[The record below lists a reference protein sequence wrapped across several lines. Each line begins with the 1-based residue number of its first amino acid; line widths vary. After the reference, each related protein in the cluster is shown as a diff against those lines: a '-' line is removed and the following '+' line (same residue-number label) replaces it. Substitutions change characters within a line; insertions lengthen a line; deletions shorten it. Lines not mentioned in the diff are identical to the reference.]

1 MPSKSGACILKQFLR
16 LFQSSNKIQTQISET
31 LIVFTRIHISFVEI
45 ILCWKRSWVHLTN
58 ILSLCL
64 ILKFRKEI
72 RMKIA
77 LIGYGKMG
85 KEIEKIAISR
95 GHEICLKIDINNPND
110 LTISNLQKCDVAIE
124 FTIPDSAVKNYKL
137 CFEAGTPVV
146 SGTTGWLDK
155 KEEVY
160 NACKELNGTF
170 FYGSNFSVGVNLFF
184 ELNKKLADL
193 MAPRS
198 EYDVEMTEV
207 HHTQK
212 LDAPSGTAISLA
224 DDILEILPTKNS
236 WVNDQTPAESEM
248 NIKSEREGQVPGI
261 HTVKF
266 ESDIDYIEITHSAKS
281 RKGFAFGA
289 VLAAEYCLDNK
300 GILTMKDL
308 LKI

>member
-1 MPSKSGACILKQFLR
+1 
-16 LFQSSNKIQTQISET
+16 
-31 LIVFTRIHISFVEI
+31 
-45 ILCWKRSWVHLTN
+45 
-58 ILSLCL
+58 
-64 ILKFRKEI
+64 
-72 RMKIA
+72 MKIA

-95 GHEICLKIDINNPND
+95 GHEISLIIDIDNQNE
-110 LTISNLQKCDVAIE
+110 LTVDNLRKCDVAIE
-124 FTIPDSAVKNYKL
+124 FTIPDTAVKNYNI
-137 CFEAGTPVV
+137 CFDAGIPVV

-155 KEEVY
+155 KDEVHQK
-160 NACKELNGTF
+160 CRETNGTF

-193 MAPRS
+193 MAPRN

-224 DDILEILPTKNS
+224 EDMLEILPQKNS
-236 WVNDQTPAESEM
+236 WVNNQVPGEGQM

-261 HTVKF
+261 HTIKY
-266 ESDIDYIEITHSAKS
+266 ESDVDYIEVTHSAKS
-281 RKGFAFGA
+281 RKGFAFGS
-289 VLAAEYCLDNK
+289 VLAAEYCLENK
-300 GILTMKDL
+300 GLLTMKDL